1 MGRRSDALSFARW
14 RAGVTG
20 LTLDAGALIAIER
33 GSEQVH
39 ALLRRVLE
47 QEGAVINIPAGALAQ
62 ALRNPARQ
70 ARLMRLLGRRQVRVA
85 SLDLATAYAAGMIL
99 ALRDMSDPIDASVVV
114 CARRYKQPI
123 VTSDIEDLRRLDQT
137 VELFAV

>member
-1 MGRRSDALSFARW
+1 
-14 RAGVTG
+14 VTG

-33 GSEQVH
+33 GNESLR
-39 ALLRRVLE
+39 ALLERILE

-70 ARLMRLLGRRQVRVA
+70 VRLMRLLGRRQVQVA
-85 SLDLATAYAAGMIL
+85 SLDTATAYAAGMML
-99 ALRDMSDPIDASVVV
+99 ALRGASDAIDASVVI
-114 CARRYKQPI
+114 CARLNRQPI
-123 VTSDIEDLRRLDQT
+123 VTSDVDDLRRLDGT